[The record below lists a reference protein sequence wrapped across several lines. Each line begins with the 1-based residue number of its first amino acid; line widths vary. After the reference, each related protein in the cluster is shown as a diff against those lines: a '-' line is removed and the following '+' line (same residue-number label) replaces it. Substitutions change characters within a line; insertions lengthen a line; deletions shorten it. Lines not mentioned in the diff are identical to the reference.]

1 MGRPGKRMPT
11 SAPPPTAEQPGAS
24 QAASEPEGDIR
35 RGGWVLVLVGVVLV
49 LVALALLLLL

>member
-1 MGRPGKRMPT
+1 MPT
-11 SAPPPTAEQPGAS
+11 SAPPPTAERPGAS

-49 LVALALLLLL
+49 LVALVLLFLL